1 MGKAL
6 AVQSA
11 RNGLGGMRAYGM
23 GRAKLHT
30 SRVKEA
36 RAVDAGTLFGAE
48 KEGKPSRSLLALK
61 DTSVRAQRDPELI
74 NWAD

>member
-23 GRAKLHT
+23 GKARLHT

-48 KEGKPSRSLLALK
+48 KKGQ
-61 DTSVRAQRDPELI
+61 SVCLFGGTKGLRMRTQQ
-74 NWAD
+74 WK